1 MSWTFTDDVD
11 AFLETAGP
19 SLAARPAENTLL
31 LTVTA
36 TLREGGPHAYG
47 AGDPVLGWWRG
58 ADGEVAGALVRTPPH
73 PPVLGSAAPEA
84 VAALADALPLPRIDA
99 DRAAATA
106 LAARWPRHRVDEE
119 HRLYRLGAAVPP
131 SPHPPGGHGRRTPP
145 TVRCSSRGRGRSVRR
160 PGSPATARNASWTSA
175 PRTAG

>member
-47 AGDPVLGWWRG
+47 ASFYTHPR
-58 ADGEVAGALVRTPPH
+58 PH
-73 PPVLGSAAPEA
+73 EK
-84 VAALADALPLPRIDA
+84 REN
-99 DRAAATA
+99 TK
-106 LAARWPRHRVDEE
+106 
-119 HRLYRLGAAVPP
+119 
-131 SPHPPGGHGRRTPP
+131 
-145 TVRCSSRGRGRSVRR
+145 SR
-160 PGSPATARNASWTSA
+160 
-175 PRTAG
+175 

>member
-47 AGDPVLGWWRG
+47 
-58 ADGEVAGALVRTPPH
+58 
-73 PPVLGSAAPEA
+73 
-84 VAALADALPLPRIDA
+84 
-99 DRAAATA
+99 
-106 LAARWPRHRVDEE
+106 
-119 HRLYRLGAAVPP
+119 
-131 SPHPPGGHGRRTPP
+131 
-145 TVRCSSRGRGRSVRR
+145 
-160 PGSPATARNASWTSA
+160 
-175 PRTAG
+175 